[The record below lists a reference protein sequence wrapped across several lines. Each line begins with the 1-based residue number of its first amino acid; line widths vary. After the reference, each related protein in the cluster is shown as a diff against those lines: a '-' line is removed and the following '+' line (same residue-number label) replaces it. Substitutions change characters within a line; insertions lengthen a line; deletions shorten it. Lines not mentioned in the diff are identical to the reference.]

1 MQRQHKKRRKTEE
14 KSHSVTPSIQ
24 QPEEAYLVNG
34 TTPYEVLK
42 YHVGSYLCEARDQAS
57 LIQTC
62 RLAHA
67 LFQLPL
73 NESAYKIL
81 AQAVIDDDRKTIKK
95 LLDSNPSLVFYTP
108 SKGIEIESQL
118 TWQRFYLTENV
129 LTIAAKRKQIG
140 VLEFLHSYCDQIKPT
155 NNIDTAAA
163 RTEALSTWTLYEMQT
178 NEKGEEEIVIP
189 KDYADYA
196 QELIDVFKKETFPGG
211 KLSDDTE
218 VALVSLFDRL
228 LPEQAQKLDY
238 YFDPELLLLAVY
250 RAYRDNF
257 TLFNY
262 NWNQLTAFC
271 IRVIGLIQ
279 SVQTP
284 GTAKMICEGL
294 DDVVSAEEK
303 GIKKEISP
311 RAMEH
316 KLKGGQSFYRSSRDS
331 LTGLSSDYFVGIY
344 WGLAS
349 VFYGPVVFVTWKN
362 YVKQKQQVFGTLR
375 GNQHHCEINT
385 RSTINNRVV

>member
-1 MQRQHKKRRKTEE
+1 MESRKDQEFE
-14 KSHSVTPSIQ
+14 RVQ
-24 QPEEAYLVNG
+24 QPEDAYLVNG
-34 TTPYEVLK
+34 TLPNEVLD
-42 YHVGSYLCEARDQAS
+42 YISSYLPEPRNQAS
-57 LIQTC
+57 A
-62 RLAHA
+62 AHA
-67 LFQLPL
+67 CVHLYSIFQQPR
-73 NESAYKIL
+73 NKSAYKKL
-81 AQAVIDDDRKTIKK
+81 AQAVIDDDRATIKK
-95 LLDSNPSLVFYTP
+95 LLDNNPLLVLFIP

-118 TWQRFYLTENV
+118 TWQRFYLEENI
-129 LTIAAKRKQIG
+129 LTIAAKRKQIE

-155 NNIDTAAA
+155 DNVDTAAA
-163 RTEALSTWTLYEMQT
+163 RTEALSAWTVYKMQT
-178 NEKGEEEIVIP
+178 NEKGEEEIIIP
-189 KDYADYA
+189 KEYSDYA

-228 LPEQAQKLDY
+228 LPEKAQKLDD

-257 TLFNY
+257 TSFNY
-262 NWNQLTAFC
+262 NWNQLDAFC

-284 GTAKMICEGL
+284 GTAKIICEGL

-303 GIKKEISP
+303 GIKKEISQ

-344 WGLAS
+344 ARVLGGARGVCAVGRLVDLEKLCQAKAAS
-349 VFYGPVVFVTWKN
+349 FRNFTRQSTSLREQHSVN
-362 YVKQKQQVFGTLR
+362 HKQLR
-375 GNQHHCEINT
+375 CVI
-385 RSTINNRVV
+385 S